1 MLERQLLDDRS
12 NAFAPPTDPPT
23 GLVDVAPR
31 HGQTLRCAV
40 RDRRYVPRVST
51 IETAGAERIERRAT
65 WALAIATI
73 VLVFPSIGFS
83 LLGGPEAWNVA
94 LFVATQA
101 ALVLSVGAAALAL
114 VPRPGYVPG
123 ALRRRDPVELLFWAY
138 ALLWIGLLLTALN
151 VSITAIDYL
160 GDSDTGF

>member
-1 MLERQLLDDRS
+1 
-12 NAFAPPTDPPT
+12 
-23 GLVDVAPR
+23 
-31 HGQTLRCAV
+31 
-40 RDRRYVPRVST
+40 VST
-51 IETAGAERIERRAT
+51 IETTGAERIERRAT

-73 VLVFPSIGFS
+73 VLVFPSFGLSFV
-83 LLGGPEAWNVA
+83 GGPEAWNVA
-94 LFVATQA
+94 LFVAAQA

-151 VSITAIDYL
+151 VSVTAIDYL
-160 GDSDTGF
+160 GSEDVF

>member
-1 MLERQLLDDRS
+1 
-12 NAFAPPTDPPT
+12 
-23 GLVDVAPR
+23 
-31 HGQTLRCAV
+31 
-40 RDRRYVPRVST
+40 VST

-65 WALAIATI
+65 WALALATI
-73 VLVFPSIGFS
+73 VLVFPSIGLT
-83 LLGGPEAWNVA
+83 LLGGPGAWNVA
-94 LFVATQA
+94 LFVAAQA
-101 ALVLSVGAAALAL
+101 ALVLSVGAAALTL

>member
-1 MLERQLLDDRS
+1 
-12 NAFAPPTDPPT
+12 
-23 GLVDVAPR
+23 
-31 HGQTLRCAV
+31 
-40 RDRRYVPRVST
+40 VST

-114 VPRPGYVPG
+114 VPRPGYVP
-123 ALRRRDPVELLFWAY
+123 AVLRRRDPVELLFWAY

-151 VSITAIDYL
+151 VSITAIDFL
-160 GDSDTGF
+160 GDNDVGF